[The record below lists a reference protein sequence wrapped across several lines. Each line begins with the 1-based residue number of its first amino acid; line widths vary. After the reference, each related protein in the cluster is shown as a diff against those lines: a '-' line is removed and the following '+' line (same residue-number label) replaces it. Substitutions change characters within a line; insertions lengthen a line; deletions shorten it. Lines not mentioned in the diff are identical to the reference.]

1 MFGGAAVD
9 SALTK
14 PTSLG
19 VWAWSRRLQSLSSRG
34 LMLAILQE
42 GIVALE
48 RGQEDVDVLRGEERL
63 DGRERMPGGG
73 LGGEAP
79 PGLGQ
84 VP

>member
-1 MFGGAAVD
+1 
-9 SALTK
+9 
-14 PTSLG
+14 
-19 VWAWSRRLQSLSSRG
+19 
-34 LMLAILQE
+34 MLAILQE